1 MDILQNFLTTGFFYT
16 IIRVSTPLI
25 FASLSSL
32 IARKGGVTNITID
45 STMIMSALTGVL
57 VSAYTKNIWLALVC
71 GMAVGVVMG
80 LHAAYEIFIGGT
92 QVTWEIIWTYLP
104 VSLLYISS
112 MAMGYIG
119 LRYIELYLEDPQC
132 PEQGHI
138 EPRQLPATS
147 ESFVQ

>member
-80 LHAAYEIFIGGT
+80 IFRVFPYHDEYQHDTDRRGH
-92 QVTWEIIWTYLP
+92 QH
-104 VSLLYISS
+104 
-112 MAMGYIG
+112 
-119 LRYIELYLEDPQC
+119 LYLRGRRNDPVC
-132 PEQGHI
+132 LYRG
-138 EPRQLPATS
+138 
-147 ESFVQ
+147 